1 MGAFR
6 RVSSDLTAAAAVALA
21 EALEAALSGRE
32 DPVVFLV
39 SGGQT
44 PRKVLPL
51 LLARDLPWERVQVLA
66 SDERLVPTDH
76 ADSTEGM
83 IRQVFAAAGRPLTY
97 HGVGPDLAP
106 EAALPFWRQG
116 WGGLPPPAV
125 AFLGL
130 GTDGHTASL
139 FPGRPESGD
148 SCGIAAAVPEYPP
161 HAHARLT
168 LGPAA
173 LARAR
178 HIVIVVE
185 GPAKRAAL
193 AAALRRGAD
202 PRSHPVAWVARLPQ
216 TLLLCDAPL
225 DTQS

>member
-1 MGAFR
+1 MVPVR
-6 RVSSDLTAAAAVALA
+6 QVSSDPAAAAAAALA
-21 EALEAALSGRE
+21 EALSAALSQTGDR
-32 DPVVFLV
+32 VALLL

-44 PRKVLPL
+44 PRHVLPL
-51 LLARDLPWERVQVLA
+51 LMAQDLPWGRVRVMA
-66 SDERLVPTDH
+66 SDERLVPPEH

-83 IRQVFAAAGRPLTY
+83 IRALFAAAGRPLDY
-97 HGVGPDLAP
+97 LGPGPDSAP
-106 EAALPFWRQG
+106 EAALAGWRAG
-116 WGGLPPPAV
+116 WDALPAPAA

-148 SCGIAAAVPEYPP
+148 ADGVAAFVPETPP

-178 HIVIVVE
+178 RIVIVVQ

-193 AAALRRGAD
+193 AAALRPDAD
-202 PRSHPVAWVARLPQ
+202 PRAHPVAWVARLPQ
-216 TLLLCDAPL
+216 TLVLCDAPL
-225 DTQS
+225 DAQP